1 MVRVEEKK
9 SYGQILGII
18 GICALM
24 YSVSNFSVS
33 IILENFNQE
42 KPTVPIVFFNR
53 ILLWVCLF
61 LFFLYVKYYLKE
73 KFIPWEEQNLSLW
86 KTVVSIIGIIGFLV
100 VGFVVL
106 VLIIQS
112 MDFATQWEGI
122 DDIRKL
128 TLQNLPLLIFTCF
141 TAAVIEEILFRG
153 YILPTLSNITNS
165 VNLGIIISSILF
177 GLMHLSYGTAHQV
190 IIPIYFGI
198 IFSTY
203 YSKFRNLKVVIFCH
217 FIWNLVVYLDS
228 AGLL

>member
-1 MVRVEEKK
+1 MIEVVKK
-9 SYGQILGII
+9 KTYSQILGIV

-24 YSVSNFSVS
+24 YSVSNFS
-33 IILENFNQE
+33 IGIFLENFHQE
-42 KPTVPIVFFNR
+42 KPTVPIVFLNR
-53 ILLWVCLF
+53 ILLWISLF

-86 KTVVSIIGIIGFLV
+86 KTGVSIIAIIGLLL
-100 VGFVVL
+100 VGFVGL

-122 DDIRKL
+122 DEIRNL

-141 TAAVIEEILFRG
+141 TAAVVEEILFRG
-153 YILPTLSNITNS
+153 YILPTLTNITNS
-165 VNLGIIISSILF
+165 AKLGIVISSTLF

-203 YSKFRNLKVVIFCH
+203 YWKFRNLKVVIFCH